1 VTFYSIRCK
10 IPMHRMLFLV
20 HILTSMNTPD
30 KAWSCYLPQSP
41 AATAWGVYILDAGYT
56 LIAPNT
62 PYPPGEHPD
71 DHMFCWENGRTLDSF
86 TLVYITRGSG
96 KLESRSGGTHA
107 IHAGDLFILYPG
119 DWHRFQPSPD
129 TGWDEHWVEFD
140 GEQARRIMRNPA
152 FSPKQPVHSIGADE
166 QILRLFIEISE
177 ATQTQPPGFEQII
190 ATQAAQIVARLL
202 ARLQHRSPEARDMET
217 RIRHACL
224 HILQNAELMIDTHQL
239 SRDLGISHSAF
250 RKHFKQ
256 ITGLPPGQYQIHIR
270 LNKARR
276 LLRNSP
282 LSIQAIAEQLG
293 FESIYYFSRLFKK
306 KTGCSPLAYRKQT

>member
-1 VTFYSIRCK
+1 
-10 IPMHRMLFLV
+10 MDRMLYFL
-20 HILTSMNTPD
+20 HILRSMNTPE

-41 AATAWGVYILDAGYT
+41 AAVAWGLYILDAGYT
-56 LIAPNT
+56 LIAPHT

-71 DHMFCWENGRTLDSF
+71 DHMFDWKNGRTLDSF

-96 KLESRSGGTHA
+96 KLESHSGGTHT
-107 IHAGDLFILYPG
+107 INAGDLFILYPG
-119 DWHRFQPSPD
+119 EWHRFQPAPD

-140 GEQARRIMRNPA
+140 GEHARRIMSDPA
-152 FSPKQPVHSIGADE
+152 FSPKHPVHSIGADE

-177 ATQTQPPGFEQII
+177 ATQTQGPGFEQII
-190 ATQAAQIVARLL
+190 ATQTSQIVARLL
-202 ARLQHRSPEARDMET
+202 AHLQYDSPEARDMEALV
-217 RIRHACL
+217 RRACL
-224 HILQNAELMIDTHQL
+224 HILQNAEQTIDPQQL
-239 SRDLGISHSAF
+239 SCELGISYSAF
-250 RKHFKQ
+250 RSHFKQ

-276 LLRNSP
+276 LLRNST
-282 LSIQAIAEQLG
+282 LSIQEIAEQLG

>member
-1 VTFYSIRCK
+1 
-10 IPMHRMLFLV
+10 MDRMLCFL
-20 HILTSMNTPD
+20 HILTSMNPSD

-41 AATAWGVYILDAGYT
+41 AAVEWGLYILDAGYT

-71 DHMFCWENGRTLDSF
+71 SNMFTWKNGRTLDSF

-96 KLESRSGGTHA
+96 KLESHSGGTHT
-107 IHAGDLFILYPG
+107 INAGDLFILYPG
-119 DWHRFQPSPD
+119 EWHRFQPAPN

-140 GEQARRIMRNPA
+140 GEQARRIMSHPGL
-152 FSPKQPVHSIGADE
+152 SPKQPVHSIGADE
-166 QILRLFIEISE
+166 PILGLFIEINE

-190 ATQAAQIVARLL
+190 ATQASQIVARLL
-202 ARLQHRSPEARDMET
+202 ARLQYSNPAARHMEAG
-217 RIRHACL
+217 IRRACL
-224 HILQNAELMIDTHQL
+224 HILQNAEQAIDYPQL
-239 SRDLGISHSAF
+239 SRELGISHSAF
-250 RKHFKQ
+250 RNHFKQ

-276 LLRNSP
+276 LLRNST
-282 LSIQAIAEQLG
+282 LSIQEIAEQLG

-306 KTGCSPLAYRKQT
+306 KTGCSPLAFRKQGASD